1 MSDQITIGSAYTRG
15 CFFLLRFVDQIASQ
29 MYVRLEMSLLK
40 TVKLNRL
47 MIVNVGS
54 SDEDETRQVYS
65 PASSSET
72 SDKIKDQVH
81 AYLERQSIRM
91 QCVVTTSTM
100 NNIRMFE
107 KEFSLI
113 ITDSIFIDFFY

>member
-15 CFFLLRFVDQIASQ
+15 FFFLLLLRFVDQIASQ

-91 QCVVTTSTM
+91 
-100 NNIRMFE
+100 
-107 KEFSLI
+107 
-113 ITDSIFIDFFY
+113 